1 MQSENI
7 FIQKSFN
14 FAVNIVQFCN
24 SSNNNYQQNILNKQL
39 LRSATAVG
47 ALIREAQNAESKTDF
62 IHKLGIAQKECDESC
77 YWLEILN
84 KTKMIDGLVYKE
96 LHFEASSLLRLI
108 RSAIITTKTKMKN
121 KEYL

>member
-47 ALIREAQNAESKTDF
+47 ALIREAQNAESKADF

>member
-24 SSNNNYQQNILNKQL
+24 SSNSNYQQNILNKQL
-39 LRSATAVG
+39 LRSGTAVG
-47 ALIREAQNAESKTDF
+47 ALIREAQNAESKAVF
-62 IHKLGIAQKECDESC
+62 IHKLAIAQKECDESC